1 MEEVK
6 ENIESEVPKET
17 LPLDDGDQGKDRRNW
32 LRLQSSQFKSK
43 VELQDDDEAKF
54 PEDCYSFIAL
64 GCSPDNYIPFAYAML
79 VFTFQI
85 TFLVLMLCSK
95 IFRKLAFNEDVD
107 NPTEDLEGAF
117 FATFIP
123 ANTSVIVKIT
133 QFVAISAFIL
143 FAEDSI
149 SDVVDAVRYYPLNP
163 IFSKEHLFVKISCFF
178 RFAQGIGACITALLL
193 VMTSADVIDIVLN
206 FTAVNFV
213 SAMDDAAFE
222 LASSGRYGATL
233 KAKAAEIADDLKLD
247 FKCLHQLKDEKVVVV
262 TEEGDEKEEERDI
275 KYKWYIP
282 VIAIVTTLLVGLMIH
297 INVKQESENS
307 WVADYFRVEFDDET
321 GLTEYS
327 GCYRKT
333 RYQDRR
339 PSYESFQNGP
349 QPSATMA
356 YCKASRRWVFHKEG
370 GDRCD
375 DGDGSHLA
383 ESGKTN
389 VFDVSTVFELDFFSP
404 FKKPLEMYFID
415 ETDEALLY
423 CDEFQG
429 DGKCDINLNS
439 YDFQYDG
446 GDCCGMTCES
456 EGCGNGN
463 IAPFTAFNRP
473 FDTKGTIGFPTC
485 MDPEMEDVTITLNEI
500 YFEDIGNEEWEEDL
514 WISFWN
520 PKLDLLCNDLK
531 VFSVPVDKSMFGQS
545 YTPKVFPMTNCTL
558 IAENFEPLFGS
569 LGIYF
574 PVIQQISSNSSNSTN
589 VGLDII
595 AKNSIPADLVKV
607 KDLLENG
614 ILKFSGNYT
623 MKGTIP
629 TDIGRLKSV
638 TTIIL
643 SQNELR
649 GRIPPDIGSLELL
662 STLQLGSNQLT
673 GPIPLELSLLTD
685 LTVLELG
692 NNQLEG
698 TIPTEIGLLTNLVT
712 LDLRDNMLTGLVPVE
727 EIEQLPNLK
736 NLFLDGNNVKGIIN
750 CTKIVNIGNLEDCQT
765 RNSFPRWDSEAPTQS
780 FAPTDAPSVSNAP
793 SISPAPTITPVPTE
807 FNLFDDTD
815 MPSTSPSNS
824 TDSPTSMPSSL
835 PTPSCYSIADLLC
848 RETEFEQMC
857 ELMRAVDGAEEM
869 LTNFTYTV
877 FAPTSAGLSR
887 YYTDGG
893 VKFNFEELFWFH
905 TVEDEEL
912 RKDDL
917 PCDAG
922 LNLVGMSNGQNSRTL
937 CNRSGKPIGQ
947 KGRDN
952 ELPVPFVAF
961 DMEACNGVIHTIAD
975 VLLYRNDV

>member
-6 ENIESEVPKET
+6 ENIDSEVAKET
-17 LPLDDGDQGKDRRNW
+17 LPLDDGGQGKDRRNW

-43 VELQDDDEAKF
+43 VELQDDDDAKF

-64 GCSPDNYIPFAYAML
+64 GCSRDNYIPFAYAMM

-95 IFRKLAFNEDVD
+95 MVRKLAFNEEVD
-107 NPTEDLEGAF
+107 NPDEEDLF
-117 FATFIP
+117 FAGFIP
-123 ANTSVIVKIT
+123 ANVSMIVKIT
-133 QFVAISAFIL
+133 QFVAISAYIL

-149 SDVVDAVRYYPLNP
+149 SDVVDAVRFYPLTP
-163 IFSKEHLFVKISCFF
+163 IFSTDHLFVKVSCVF
-178 RFAQGIGACITALLL
+178 RLIQGLGACITALLL

-222 LASSGRYGATL
+222 IASSGRYGATL
-233 KAKAAEIADDLKLD
+233 KAKAEEITDHLKLD
-247 FKCLHQLKDEKVVVV
+247 FKCLHQLKDEKVVVE

-275 KYKWYIP
+275 KYRWYIP
-282 VIAIVTTLLVGLMIH
+282 LIVIIAILLLGLTIH
-297 INVKQESENS
+297 INVQQGSKSS
-307 WVADYFRVEFDDET
+307 WVANHFRVEFDDET

-333 RYQDRR
+333 QYLDRR
-339 PSYESFQNGP
+339 PSYESFQIGP
-349 QPSATMA
+349 QPSATMS
-356 YCKASRRWVFHKEG
+356 YCKASRRWVFYKEG
-370 GDRCD
+370 GDPCD
-375 DGDGSHLA
+375 DGDGSHIA
-383 ESGKTN
+383 KSGKTN
-389 VFDVSTVFELDFFSP
+389 VFDVSTVFELDFYSP

-415 ETDEALLY
+415 ETNEEFLY

-429 DGKCDINLNS
+429 DGKCDPNLNK

-456 EGCGNGN
+456 DLCGNGN
-463 IAPFTAFNRP
+463 VAPFTAFNRP
-473 FDTKGTIGFPTC
+473 FDMKGTIGFASC
-485 MDPEMEDVTITLNEI
+485 GDPEMEDITITLEEI
-500 YFEDIGNEEWEEDL
+500 DFEETQNEEWSDL

-520 PKLDLLCNDLK
+520 PKLDLVCDGFK
-531 VFSVPVDKSMFGQS
+531 VFSVPVERSMFGQS
-545 YTPKVFPMTNCTL
+545 YTPMVLPMTNCTL
-558 IAENFEPLFGS
+558 IAENFEPLFDT
-569 LGIYF
+569 LNIYF
-574 PVIQQISSNSSNSTN
+574 PVNQQISSNSTN
-589 VGLDII
+589 VGVDVI
-595 AKNSIPADLVKV
+595 AQNSIPADLVKV
-607 KDLLENG
+607 KGLLENG

-643 SQNELR
+643 SQNELI
-649 GRIPPDIGSLELL
+649 GRIPPNIGSLELL
-662 STLQLGSNQLT
+662 TTLQLGSNQLT
-673 GPIPLELSLLTD
+673 GPIPSELSSLAD

-692 NNQLEG
+692 NNLLEG

-712 LDLRDNMLTGLVPVE
+712 LDLRHNLLTGLIPTQ

-750 CTKIVNIGNLEDCQT
+750 CTNIVNIGNFEDCQT
-765 RNSFPRWDSEAPTQS
+765 RNSFPRWDSESPTQS
-780 FAPTDAPSVSNAP
+780 SAPTDAPSVSNAP

-807 FNLFDDTD
+807 FGLFDDTD

-824 TDSPTSMPSSL
+824 TDSPSSMPSSL
-835 PTPSCYSIADLLC
+835 PSPSCYSIADLLC

-877 FAPTSAGLSR
+877 FAPTNTGLSR

-893 VKFNFEELFWFH
+893 IKFNFEELFWFH
-905 TVEDEEL
+905 TVEEEEL

-917 PCDAG
+917 PCDTG
-922 LNLVGMSNGQNSRTL
+922 LNLVGMSNGQDSRTL
-937 CNRSGKPIGQ
+937 CNKFGTPIGQ

-961 DMEACNGVIHTIAD
+961 DMEACNGVIHTISD